1 MKFKLLSLGGV
12 SLVVSFV
19 ASTDQVAPAAQQ
31 QLPDTLSSEASFE
44 VGFDTSQ
51 TSFSREETS
60 DSYFPWTHKP
70 VCTEYLDGIGDKL
83 CVYTNATFSKGRG
96 ISIFTTPR
104 IAQEFAAL
112 PPFQD
117 PKLLSSRGINPEPD
131 TPTQPWYTA
140 FIHGKGLGMLAARPL
155 QRGDV
160 ITAYTPYLLA
170 HMENILS
177 TQDREYYL
185 RLAVDQLPV
194 ASRDAYL
201 GLAKIYNDP
210 SIVAQDVVK
219 ANAFEIQ
226 IGGLMHLA
234 VFPESSRFNHACA
247 PNAQYFLS
255 SDMLTHYV
263 HAVRPIEEG
272 EELTISYAPPLRLHA
287 DRQQYFEN
295 TFQFTCTCPRCSPET
310 HRHHKHQK
318 HRTVEDSDKATQDI
332 IALQWALA
340 QWTSNSTASVKKAEM
355 LIRLYKEEGLDAFL
369 DDAYGHAALMYNS
382 VGSARGAKKYAKLA
396 AEASWLKYGFESVGQ
411 DKVREWEAI
420 ARDPT
425 RHGSWRRRKTPSE
438 L

>member
-1 MKFKLLSLGGV
+1 MKFELVSLGVV
-12 SLVVSFV
+12 SLVVSLV
-19 ASTDQVAPAAQQ
+19 ACTEPVAPAVQG
-31 QLPDTLSSEASFE
+31 DVSNTLSSEEGIQAGS
-44 VGFDTSQ
+44 DATQSSLSRSQ
-51 TSFSREETS
+51 ETA

-83 CVYTNATFSKGRG
+83 CVYTNATFSNGRG

-117 PKLLSSRGINPEPD
+117 PSSLSSRGINPEPSDD

-140 FIHGKGLGMLAARPL
+140 LIRGKGMGMLASRAL
-155 QRGDV
+155 QRGDL

-170 HMENILS
+170 HMENVLS

-185 RLAVDQLPV
+185 RLAVDQLPT
-194 ASRDAYL
+194 ASRNVYL
-201 GLAKIYNDP
+201 GLAKTYNDP
-210 SIVAQDVVK
+210 SVVAQDVVK

-255 SDMLTHYV
+255 SDLLTHYV
-263 HAVRPIEEG
+263 HAVRPIDED

-295 TFQFTCTCPRCSPET
+295 TFQFTCSCPRCAPES
-310 HRHHKHQK
+310 HGSHK
-318 HRTVEDSDKATQDI
+318 HRTLEDSDRATQDI

-340 QWTSNSTASVKKAEM
+340 QWTANSTASVKKAEM

-411 DKVREWEAI
+411 DKVREWEGI

-425 RHGSWRRRKTPSE
+425 RHSSWRSRKTE